1 MFGLDGAGK
10 TSILFYLKHDDL
22 SSEFKPVPTI
32 GVNKETI
39 TVGARSF
46 EIHEVGGP

>member
-10 TSILFYLKHDDL
+10 TSILYYLKHDNL

-32 GVNKETI
+32 RVNKETI
-39 TVGARSF
+39 TVGARLF